1 MNSNAKAALK
11 PFALGTSV
19 FPVPIA
25 GLGGPL
31 VWSSGGVST
40 LTPIPKTGFIAKLRF
55 NFSGTYTF
63 STAGAS
69 LYNPPFWR
77 VIQNYTLQN
86 SLNYP
91 FRSMQGDDLWFW
103 QQIMAQE
110 GGMSTNATTTG
121 GKAFVDD
128 GVTAS
133 NAYKAG
139 TTTST
144 AQQTFAWQFED
155 WIGHNDGVNF
165 SRYLLAAMTTSN
177 DLTVNMTWAAPVIG
191 NAATSALT
199 IGDGTA
205 VISQFA
211 MACQVSAEYL
221 TVPDPSK
228 YSWPR
233 RNLVQQ
239 IVCDHSYQTA
249 AVGLNSINLT
259 PIQGPEFLGLGIQ
272 VINAGGVTRDTL
284 QFGTTGISE
293 IDIYVNGSIPLYQFT
308 FADLMKRYELMYS
321 KVGNFGYVYID
332 FSNDLGLVN
341 AMSHTHRKV
350 LSTAKYSQ
358 ISVNVTL
365 NANFTAGAGSSVNLF
380 KRTQQSYA
388 QNQ

>member
-1 MNSNAKAALK
+1 MNNNGKATLK

-40 LTPIPKTGFIAKLRF
+40 LTPIPKTGFLAKLRY

-63 STAGAS
+63 STGGATQ
-69 LYNPPFWR
+69 YNPPFWR

-91 FRSMQGDDLWFW
+91 FRSMSQDDIWFW
-103 QQIMAQE
+103 QQIAFPQ
-110 GGMSTNATTTG
+110 GIGAPNA
-121 GKAFVDD
+121 AVDD
-128 GVTAS
+128 IVVGS
-133 NAYKAG
+133 RFYKPG
-139 TTTST
+139 TTTAT
-144 AQQTFAWQFED
+144 AQQTFSWAFED
-155 WIGHNDGVNF
+155 WIEHNDGVNF

-177 DLTVNMTWAAPVIG
+177 DLTINMTWAAPVIG

-221 TVPDPSK
+221 TVPDPTK
-228 YSWPR
+228 YQWPR

-284 QFGTTGISE
+284 AFGTTGITE

-308 FADLMKRYELMYS
+308 MADIIKRYEIMY
-321 KVGNFGYVYID
+321 GRQPQNGYVYLD
-332 FSNDLGLVN
+332 FSNDLSLVN

-365 NANFTAGAGSSVNLF
+365 NANFTAGAGSSIVLF

>member
-1 MNSNAKAALK
+1 MNNGGKAALK
-11 PFALGTSV
+11 AFALGTSV

-31 VWSSGGVST
+31 VWASGGVST
-40 LTPIPKTGFIAKLRF
+40 LTPIPKTGFVAKLRY

-63 STAGAS
+63 STGGATQ
-69 LYNPPFWR
+69 YNPAFWR

-91 FRSMQGDDLWFW
+91 FRSMSGDDLWFW
-103 QQIMAQE
+103 QQI
-110 GGMSTNATTTG
+110 
-121 GKAFVDD
+121 AFPQGVGSASAPVDD
-128 GVTAS
+128 VVTGS
-133 NAYKAG
+133 KFYKPG
-139 TTTST
+139 TTTAT
-144 AQQTFAWQFED
+144 AQQTFSWGFED
-155 WIGHNDGVNF
+155 WIGQNDGVNF
-165 SRYLLAAMTTSN
+165 SRYLLSAMTTSN
-177 DLTVNMTWAAPVIG
+177 DLTINMTWAAPVIG

-211 MACQVSAEYL
+211 MQCQVSAEYL
-221 TVPDPSK
+221 TVPDPTK
-228 YSWPR
+228 YAWPR

-239 IVCDHSYQTA
+239 IVCDHSFQTA

-272 VINAGGVTRDTL
+272 VINAGGVSRDSLT
-284 QFGTTGISE
+284 FGTTGITE

-308 FADLMKRYELMYS
+308 MADIIKRYEIMFGRQAQY
-321 KVGNFGYVYID
+321 GYVYID
-332 FSNDLGLVN
+332 LSNDLSLVN

-365 NANFTAGAGSSVNLF
+365 NANFTAGAGSSINLF

-388 QNQ
+388 QNT